1 MKQKRANI
9 ASALRTLAP
18 DARQDLRRRLN
29 LVADPQCRKQLH
41 LLKEFARFVRFQ
53 LKQLPQLR
61 PGTGTMDKDLM
72 RANRSHTSCP
82 ISVPSEI
89 VLSGLVSEAAA
100 GPRAPSLSPVN
111 FTPAPCF
118 PWNTIVSSSA
128 GRPATGSGADGK

>member
-41 LLKEFARFVRFQ
+41 LLKELARFVRIQ

-61 PGTGTMDKDLM
+61 PGAGTMDKDLM
-72 RANRSHTSCP
+72 RAKNQQHEFHHIGDHLWSLHPRLDLL
-82 ISVPSEI
+82 E
-89 VLSGLVSEAAA
+89 LRAKAREALLHQALPHLEA
-100 GPRAPSLSPVN
+100 
-111 FTPAPCF
+111 
-118 PWNTIVSSSA
+118 
-128 GRPATGSGADGK
+128 